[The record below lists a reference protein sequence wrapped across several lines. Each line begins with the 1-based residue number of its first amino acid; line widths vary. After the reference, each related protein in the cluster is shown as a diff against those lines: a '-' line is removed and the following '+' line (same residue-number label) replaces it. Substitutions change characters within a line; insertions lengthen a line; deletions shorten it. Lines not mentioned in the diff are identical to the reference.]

1 MVIRKIIRTMKRQIK
16 SVKRSTRYKDR
27 ILIKLYDG
35 ELIKTSEEFF
45 VKNSLKVD
53 DFIDQKVIDSLQK
66 DIRTRQA
73 LDTSYKFLSF
83 RVRSSHEVA
92 QKLSQKGYKK
102 LEISEVIKKLITMNY
117 LDDSEF
123 ADIFTRDKIKVKKHG
138 PLAVINGLKKHRISD
153 ETIHNTIFKYY
164 TNDSITE
171 LVEFHLIKKKKLST
185 KTYFDENKQ
194 KIISMLYRKGFS
206 YEDINR
212 VLVEKKLI

>member
-1 MVIRKIIRTMKRQIK
+1 MKRQIK

-164 TNDSITE
+164 TNDSITD
-171 LVEFHLIKKKKLST
+171 LIEFHLIKKNKLST

-212 VLVEKKLI
+212 VLIEKELI

>member
-1 MVIRKIIRTMKRQIK
+1 MKRQIK

-53 DFIDQKVIDSLQK
+53 DFIDQKVIDSLQE
-66 DIRTRQA
+66 DIRIRQA
-73 LDTSYKFLSF
+73 LDTAYKFLSF
-83 RVRSSHEVA
+83 RVRSSHEVV
-92 QKLSQKGYKK
+92 QKLSQKGYNK

-138 PLAVINGLKKHRISD
+138 PLNVINGLKKHRISD

-171 LVEFHLIKKKKLST
+171 LIEFHLIKKKKLST

>member
-1 MVIRKIIRTMKRQIK
+1 MKRQIK

-45 VKNSLKVD
+45 VKNPLNVD
-53 DFIDQKVIDSLQK
+53 DFIDQKVIDSLQE
-66 DIRTRQA
+66 DIRIRQA
-73 LDTSYKFLSF
+73 LDTAYKFLSY
-83 RVRSSHEVA
+83 RVRSSYEIA
-92 QKLSQKGYKK
+92 QKLSQKDYNK

-123 ADIFTRDKIKVKKHG
+123 ADIFTRDKFKVKKHG
-138 PLAVINGLKKHRISD
+138 PLNVINGLKKHRISD

-171 LVEFHLIKKKKLST
+171 LIEFHLIKKKKLST

>member
-1 MVIRKIIRTMKRQIK
+1 MKRQIK

-45 VKNSLKVD
+45 VKNSLKAD
-53 DFIDQKVIDSLQK
+53 DFIDQKVIDSLQN
-66 DIRTRQA
+66 DIRIRQA
-73 LDTSYKFLSF
+73 LDTAYKFLSY
-83 RVRSSHEVA
+83 RVRSSYEIA
-92 QKLSQKGYKK
+92 QKLSQKGYNK

-123 ADIFTRDKIKVKKHG
+123 ADIFTRDKFKVKKHG
-138 PLAVINGLKKHRISD
+138 PLNVINGLKKHRISD

-171 LVEFHLIKKKKLST
+171 LIEFHLIKKKKLST

-212 VLVEKKLI
+212 VLVEKKFI

>member
-1 MVIRKIIRTMKRQIK
+1 MKRQIK

-45 VKNSLKVD
+45 VKNPLNVD
-53 DFIDQKVIDSLQK
+53 DFIDQKVIDSLQE
-66 DIRTRQA
+66 DIRIRQA
-73 LDTSYKFLSF
+73 LDTAYKFLSY
-83 RVRSSHEVA
+83 RVRSSYEIA
-92 QKLSQKGYKK
+92 QKLSQKGYNK

-123 ADIFTRDKIKVKKHG
+123 ADIFTRDKFKVKKHG
-138 PLAVINGLKKHRISD
+138 PLNVINGLKKHRISD

-171 LVEFHLIKKKKLST
+171 LIEFHLIKKKKLST

-212 VLVEKKLI
+212 VLVEKKFI

>member
-1 MVIRKIIRTMKRQIK
+1 MKRQIK

-53 DFIDQKVIDSLQK
+53 DFIDQNVIDSLQE
-66 DIRTRQA
+66 DIRIRQA
-73 LDTSYKFLSF
+73 LDTAYKFLSF
-83 RVRSSHEVA
+83 RVRSSYEVA
-92 QKLSQKGYKK
+92 QKLSQKGYNK

-123 ADIFTRDKIKVKKHG
+123 ADIFTRDKFKVKKHG
-138 PLAVINGLKKHRISD
+138 PLNVINGLKKHRISD

-171 LVEFHLIKKKKLST
+171 LIEFHLIKKKKLST

>member
-1 MVIRKIIRTMKRQIK
+1 MKRQIK

-45 VKNSLKVD
+45 LKNSLKVD

-92 QKLSQKGYKK
+92 QKLSQKGYNK

-164 TNDSITE
+164 TNDSITD
-171 LVEFHLIKKKKLST
+171 LIEFHLIKKNKLST

>member
-1 MVIRKIIRTMKRQIK
+1 MKRQIK

-53 DFIDQKVIDSLQK
+53 DFIDQEVIDSLQK
-66 DIRTRQA
+66 DIRTRKA
-73 LDTSYKFLSF
+73 LDTACKFLSF

-92 QKLSQKGYKK
+92 QKLSQKGYNK

-123 ADIFTRDKIKVKKHG
+123 ADIFTRDKFKVKNHG
-138 PLAVINGLKKHRISD
+138 PLSVINLSL
-153 ETIHNTIFKYY
+153 IHI
-164 TNDSITE
+164 
-171 LVEFHLIKKKKLST
+171 
-185 KTYFDENKQ
+185 
-194 KIISMLYRKGFS
+194 
-206 YEDINR
+206 
-212 VLVEKKLI
+212 

>member
-1 MVIRKIIRTMKRQIK
+1 MKRQIK

-66 DIRTRQA
+66 DIRIRQA
-73 LDTSYKFLSF
+73 LDTAYKFLSF
-83 RVRSSHEVA
+83 RVRSSYEVA
-92 QKLSQKGYKK
+92 QKGYNR
-102 LEISEVIKKLITMNY
+102 LEISEVVKKLITMNY

-123 ADIFTRDKIKVKKHG
+123 ADIFTRDKFKVKKHG
-138 PLAVINGLKKHRISD
+138 PLTVINGLKKHWISD

-212 VLVEKKLI
+212 VLAEKKLI

>member
-1 MVIRKIIRTMKRQIK
+1 MKRQIK

-45 VKNSLKVD
+45 VKNSLNVD
-53 DFIDQKVIDSLQK
+53 DFIDQKVIDSLQN
-66 DIRTRQA
+66 DIRIRQA
-73 LDTSYKFLSF
+73 LDTAYKFLSY
-83 RVRSSHEVA
+83 RVRSSYEIA
-92 QKLSQKGYKK
+92 QKLSQKDYNK
-102 LEISEVIKKLITMNY
+102 LEISEVIKKLITKNY

-123 ADIFTRDKIKVKKHG
+123 ADIFTRDKFKVKKHG
-138 PLAVINGLKKHRISD
+138 PLNVINGLKKHRISD

-171 LVEFHLIKKKKLST
+171 LIEFHLIKKKKLST

-194 KIISMLYRKGFS
+194 KIISMLYQKGFS

-212 VLVEKKLI
+212 VLVEKKFI

>member
-1 MVIRKIIRTMKRQIK
+1 MKRQIK
-16 SVKRSTRYKDR
+16 SVKRSSRYKDR

-53 DFIDQKVIDSLQK
+53 DFIDQKVIDSLQN
-66 DIRTRQA
+66 DIRIRQA
-73 LDTSYKFLSF
+73 LDTAYKFLSF
-83 RVRSSHEVA
+83 RVRSSYEIA
-92 QKLSQKGYKK
+92 QKLSQKDYNK

-123 ADIFTRDKIKVKKHG
+123 ADIFTRDKFKVKKHG
-138 PLAVINGLKKHRISD
+138 PLNVINGLKKHRISD

-212 VLVEKKLI
+212 VLVEKKFI

>member
-1 MVIRKIIRTMKRQIK
+1 MKRQIK

-92 QKLSQKGYKK
+92 QKLSQKGYNK

-123 ADIFTRDKIKVKKHG
+123 ADIFTRDKFKVKKHG
-138 PLAVINGLKKHRISD
+138 PLNVINGLKKHRISD

-171 LVEFHLIKKKKLST
+171 LIEFHLIKKKKLSS

-194 KIISMLYRKGFS
+194 KIVSMLYRKGFS

-212 VLVEKKLI
+212 VLVEKKLT

>member
-1 MVIRKIIRTMKRQIK
+1 MKRQIK

-45 VKNSLKVD
+45 VKNSLNVD
-53 DFIDQKVIDSLQK
+53 DFIDQKVIDSLQN
-66 DIRTRQA
+66 DIRIRQA
-73 LDTSYKFLSF
+73 LDTAYKFLSF
-83 RVRSSHEVA
+83 RVRSSYEIA
-92 QKLSQKGYKK
+92 QKLSQKDYNK

-123 ADIFTRDKIKVKKHG
+123 ADIFTRDKFKVKKHG
-138 PLAVINGLKKHRISD
+138 PLNVINGLKKHRISD

>member
-1 MVIRKIIRTMKRQIK
+1 MKRQIK

-45 VKNSLKVD
+45 VKNPLNVD
-53 DFIDQKVIDSLQK
+53 DFIDQKVIDSLQN
-66 DIRTRQA
+66 DIRIRQA
-73 LDTSYKFLSF
+73 LDTAYKFLSY
-83 RVRSSHEVA
+83 RVRSSYEIA
-92 QKLSQKGYKK
+92 QKLSQKDYNK

-123 ADIFTRDKIKVKKHG
+123 ADIFTRDKFKVKKHG
-138 PLAVINGLKKHRISD
+138 PLNVINGLKKHRISD

-171 LVEFHLIKKKKLST
+171 LIEFHLIKKKKLST

-212 VLVEKKLI
+212 VLVEKKFI

>member
-1 MVIRKIIRTMKRQIK
+1 MKRQIK

-53 DFIDQKVIDSLQK
+53 DFIDQKVIDSLQN
-66 DIRTRQA
+66 DIRIRQA
-73 LDTSYKFLSF
+73 LDTAYKFLSF
-83 RVRSSHEVA
+83 RVRSSYEVA
-92 QKLSQKGYKK
+92 QKLSQKDYNK
-102 LEISEVIKKLITMNY
+102 LEISEVIKKLISMNY

-123 ADIFTRDKIKVKKHG
+123 ADIFTRDKFKVKKHG
-138 PLAVINGLKKHRISD
+138 PLNVINGLKKHRISD

-171 LVEFHLIKKKKLST
+171 LIEFHLIKKKKLST

-212 VLVEKKLI
+212 VLVEKKFI

>member
-1 MVIRKIIRTMKRQIK
+1 MKRQIK

-53 DFIDQKVIDSLQK
+53 DFIDQKVIDSLQN
-66 DIRTRQA
+66 DIRIRQA
-73 LDTSYKFLSF
+73 LDTAYKFLSF
-83 RVRSSHEVA
+83 RVRSSYEVT
-92 QKLSQKGYKK
+92 QKLSQKGYNK
-102 LEISEVIKKLITMNY
+102 LEVSEVIKKLITMNY

-123 ADIFTRDKIKVKKHG
+123 ADIFTRDKFKVKKHG
-138 PLAVINGLKKHRISD
+138 PLNVINGLKKHRISD

-171 LVEFHLIKKKKLST
+171 LIEFHLIKKKKLST

-212 VLVEKKLI
+212 VLVEKKFI

>member
-1 MVIRKIIRTMKRQIK
+1 MKRQIK

-45 VKNSLKVD
+45 VKNPLNVD
-53 DFIDQKVIDSLQK
+53 DFIDQKVIDSLQE
-66 DIRTRQA
+66 DIRIRQA
-73 LDTSYKFLSF
+73 LDTAYKFLSY
-83 RVRSSHEVA
+83 RVRSSYEIA
-92 QKLSQKGYKK
+92 QKLSQKDYNK

-123 ADIFTRDKIKVKKHG
+123 ADIFTRDKFKVKKHG
-138 PLAVINGLKKHRISD
+138 PLNVINGLKKHRISD

-171 LVEFHLIKKKKLST
+171 LIEFHLIKKKKLST

-212 VLVEKKLI
+212 VLVEKKFI

>member
-1 MVIRKIIRTMKRQIK
+1 MKRQIK

-53 DFIDQKVIDSLQK
+53 DFIDQNVIDSLQN
-66 DIRTRQA
+66 DTRTRQA
-73 LDTSYKFLSF
+73 LDTAYKFLSF

-92 QKLSQKGYKK
+92 QKLSQKGYNK
-102 LEISEVIKKLITMNY
+102 LEISGVIKKLITMNY

-123 ADIFTRDKIKVKKHG
+123 ADIFTRDKFKLKKHG
-138 PLAVINGLKKHRISD
+138 PLTVINGLKKHRISD

-171 LVEFHLIKKKKLST
+171 LIVFHLIKKKKFST

-212 VLVEKKLI
+212 VLFEKKLI

>member
-1 MVIRKIIRTMKRQIK
+1 MKRQIK

-45 VKNSLKVD
+45 VKNPLNVD
-53 DFIDQKVIDSLQK
+53 DFIDQKVIDSLQE
-66 DIRTRQA
+66 DIRIRQA
-73 LDTSYKFLSF
+73 LDTAYKFLSY
-83 RVRSSHEVA
+83 RVRSSYEIA
-92 QKLSQKGYKK
+92 QKLSQKDYNK
-102 LEISEVIKKLITMNY
+102 LEISEVIKKLITMKY

-123 ADIFTRDKIKVKKHG
+123 ADIFTRDKFKVKKHG
-138 PLAVINGLKKHRISD
+138 PLNVINGLKKHRISD

-171 LVEFHLIKKKKLST
+171 LIEFHLIKKKKLST

-212 VLVEKKLI
+212 VLVEKKFI

>member
-1 MVIRKIIRTMKRQIK
+1 MKRQIK

-53 DFIDQKVIDSLQK
+53 DFIDQKVIDSLQE
-66 DIRTRQA
+66 DIRIRQA
-73 LDTSYKFLSF
+73 LDTAYKFLSY
-83 RVRSSHEVA
+83 RVRSSYEIA
-92 QKLSQKGYKK
+92 QKLSQKDYNK

-123 ADIFTRDKIKVKKHG
+123 ADIFTRDKFKVKKHG
-138 PLAVINGLKKHRISD
+138 PLNVINGLKKHRISD

-171 LVEFHLIKKKKLST
+171 LIEFHLIKKKKLST

-212 VLVEKKLI
+212 VLVEKKFI

>member
-1 MVIRKIIRTMKRQIK
+1 MKRQIK

-53 DFIDQKVIDSLQK
+53 DFIDQNVIDSLQN
-66 DIRTRQA
+66 DIRIRQA
-73 LDTSYKFLSF
+73 LDTAYKFLSF

-92 QKLSQKGYKK
+92 QKLSQKGYNK

-123 ADIFTRDKIKVKKHG
+123 ADIFTRDKFKVKKHG
-138 PLAVINGLKKHRISD
+138 PLTVINGLKKHRISD

-171 LVEFHLIKKKKLST
+171 LVEFHLIKKKKI
-185 KTYFDENKQ
+185 KY
-194 KIISMLYRKGFS
+194 
-206 YEDINR
+206 
-212 VLVEKKLI
+212 

>member
-1 MVIRKIIRTMKRQIK
+1 MKRQIK

-164 TNDSITE
+164 TNDSITD
-171 LVEFHLIKKKKLST
+171 LIEFHLIKKNKLST

>member
-1 MVIRKIIRTMKRQIK
+1 MKRQIK

-35 ELIKTSEEFF
+35 ELIKISEEFF

-53 DFIDQKVIDSLQK
+53 DFIDQNVIDSLQE
-66 DIRTRQA
+66 DIRIRQA
-73 LDTSYKFLSF
+73 LDTAYKFLSF
-83 RVRSSHEVA
+83 RVRSSYEIA
-92 QKLSQKGYKK
+92 QKLSQKDYNK

-123 ADIFTRDKIKVKKHG
+123 ADIFTRDKFKVKKHG
-138 PLAVINGLKKHRISD
+138 PLTVINGLKKHRISD

-185 KTYFDENKQ
+185 KTYFDKNKQ

-212 VLVEKKLI
+212 VLLEKKLI

>member
-1 MVIRKIIRTMKRQIK
+1 MKRQIK

-53 DFIDQKVIDSLQK
+53 DFIDQNVIDSLQE
-66 DIRTRQA
+66 DIRIRQA
-73 LDTSYKFLSF
+73 LDTAYKFLSF

-92 QKLSQKGYKK
+92 QKLSQKDYNK

-123 ADIFTRDKIKVKKHG
+123 ADIFTRDKFKVKKHG
-138 PLAVINGLKKHRISD
+138 PLNVINGLKKHRISD

-171 LVEFHLIKKKKLST
+171 LIEFHLIKKK
-185 KTYFDENKQ
+185 N
-194 KIISMLYRKGFS
+194 
-206 YEDINR
+206 
-212 VLVEKKLI
+212 

>member
-1 MVIRKIIRTMKRQIK
+1 M
-16 SVKRSTRYKDR
+16 
-27 ILIKLYDG
+27 
-35 ELIKTSEEFF
+35 
-45 VKNSLKVD
+45 
-53 DFIDQKVIDSLQK
+53 
-66 DIRTRQA
+66 
-73 LDTSYKFLSF
+73 SF

-92 QKLSQKGYKK
+92 QKLSQKGYNK

-123 ADIFTRDKIKVKKHG
+123 ADIFTRDKFKVKKHG
-138 PLAVINGLKKHRISD
+138 PLTCHKWIKKHRISD

-171 LVEFHLIKKKKLST
+171 LIEFHLIKKKKLST

>member
-1 MVIRKIIRTMKRQIK
+1 MKRQIK

-45 VKNSLKVD
+45 VKNPLNVD
-53 DFIDQKVIDSLQK
+53 DFIDQKVIDSLQE
-66 DIRTRQA
+66 DIRIRQA
-73 LDTSYKFLSF
+73 LDTAYKFLSY
-83 RVRSSHEVA
+83 RVRSSYEIA
-92 QKLSQKGYKK
+92 QKLSQKDYNK

-123 ADIFTRDKIKVKKHG
+123 ADIFTRDKFKVKKHG
-138 PLAVINGLKKHRISD
+138 PLNVINGLKKHRISD

-164 TNDSITE
+164 TNDSITD
-171 LVEFHLIKKKKLST
+171 LIEFHLIKKKKLST

-212 VLVEKKLI
+212 VLVEKKFI

>member
-1 MVIRKIIRTMKRQIK
+1 MKRQIK

-45 VKNSLKVD
+45 VKNSLNVD
-53 DFIDQKVIDSLQK
+53 DFIDQKVIDSLQN
-66 DIRTRQA
+66 DIRIRQA
-73 LDTSYKFLSF
+73 LDTAYKFLSF
-83 RVRSSHEVA
+83 RVRSSYEIA
-92 QKLSQKGYKK
+92 QKLSQKDYNK
-102 LEISEVIKKLITMNY
+102 LEISEVIKKLIIMNY

-123 ADIFTRDKIKVKKHG
+123 ADIFTRDKFKVKKHG
-138 PLAVINGLKKHRISD
+138 PLNVINGLKKHRISD

-171 LVEFHLIKKKKLST
+171 LIEFHLIKKKKLST

-212 VLVEKKLI
+212 VLVEKKFI